1 MFDIGWTEMTVI
13 AVVAIVVV
21 GPKEL
26 PGMLRTFGKT
36 MGKVRRM
43 SRDFQRQFDDALK
56 EADLDEVRQGINAV
70 KNANPTKALRD
81 AVNPVTEELDE
92 VARPQAPSE
101 RVSAKDLPRITTGAA
116 ATASPPARASEADGD
131 TPRSIEIEP
140 ADTSAA

>member
-1 MFDIGWTEMTVI
+1 MFDIGWTEMMVI

-56 EADLDEVRQGINAV
+56 EADLDEVRKGIETV
-70 KNANPTKALRD
+70 KKANPTQALKQAMSPISD
-81 AVNPVTEELDE
+81 QMTE
-92 VARPQAPSE
+92 VAGTAKAPTASKP
-101 RVSAKDLPRITTGAA
+101 VSAPKAPVPPAPPADLPE
-116 ATASPPARASEADGD
+116 PA
-131 TPRSIEIEP
+131 P
-140 ADTSAA
+140 ADTLSDPERAA